1 MDFETKPLD
10 PIGVEILDFDLNADI
25 DESRF
30 VTLRRLIVEEGL
42 VLFRTQPLEP
52 GVHEALGLR
61 FGRNDD
67 FKRDEQSIEPVTM
80 RISNLDENGN
90 VLPLDHRDMRE
101 LAINE
106 DWHTDSSFREVPA
119 SFGLFTAVVAPAEG
133 GDTLFASMRR
143 GWEELDAPTRNE
155 LYGLY
160 AIHDYATVFRALIGE
175 APVFL
180 EDGAPRTHPIVREHP
195 ETGRLG
201 LYITNHARGIVG
213 LPEAEGRAK
222 IEALLAWCTR
232 AGRVYRHHWQVG
244 DLIIWDNRSM
254 LHRTQGFDERYP
266 RLLHQVRIAG
276 DEPPIAACD

>member
-1 MDFETKPLD
+1 M
-10 PIGVEILDFDLNADI
+10 
-25 DESRF
+25 
-30 VTLRRLIVEEGL
+30 
-42 VLFRTQPLEP
+42 
-52 GVHEALGLR
+52 
-61 FGRNDD
+61 
-67 FKRDEQSIEPVTM
+67 
-80 RISNLDENGN
+80 
-90 VLPLDHRDMRE
+90 
-101 LAINE
+101 
-106 DWHTDSSFREVPA
+106 PA